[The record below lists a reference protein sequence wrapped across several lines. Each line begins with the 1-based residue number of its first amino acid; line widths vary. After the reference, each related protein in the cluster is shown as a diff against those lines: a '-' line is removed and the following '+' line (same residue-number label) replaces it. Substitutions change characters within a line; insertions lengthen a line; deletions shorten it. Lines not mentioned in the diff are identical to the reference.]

1 MIKAGF
7 PAMTYKTRFQYLFD
21 KAKEIAHPYALLNPA
36 QAALPP
42 LFFVT
47 DPARIP
53 HPEDIA
59 AHLPA
64 GCGVI
69 YRHFG
74 ESHAPQRARLLRKIA
89 GDNGLTLLIG
99 GDLDL
104 AQEVDADGVHLPE
117 RMLSEAPGLRA
128 RHRDWTITGACH
140 AHETVKR
147 REVESLDAI
156 FISPVFVSQSPSA
169 ARVEPLGLKGVR
181 AVTETA
187 PLPVFALGGVN
198 CDTIASL
205 RDCGLSGVAAVD
217 AFNLKD

>member
-1 MIKAGF
+1 MKAGF

-21 KAKEIAHPYALLNPA
+21 RAKEIAHPYALLNPA
-36 QAALPP
+36 QTALPP

-59 AHLPA
+59 ANLPE
-64 GCGVI
+64 GCGLI

-74 ESHAPQRARLLRKIA
+74 EAHAPQRARLLRKIA
-89 GDNGLTLLIG
+89 EDQGLTLLIG
-99 GDLDL
+99 ADAVL
-104 AQEVDADGVHLPE
+104 AEEVAAHGVHLPE
-117 RMLSEAPGLRA
+117 RQLAEAPGLRV
-128 RHRDWTITGACH
+128 RHPGWIITAACH
-140 AHETVKR
+140 APEILKRHEI
-147 REVESLDAI
+147 EALDAV

-169 ARVEPLGLKGVR
+169 RRVEPLGTKGVR
-181 AVTETA
+181 ALTEIA
-187 PLPVFALGGVN
+187 PLPVFALGGIN

>member
-1 MIKAGF
+1 
-7 PAMTYKTRFQYLFD
+7 MTYKTRFQYLFD

-64 GCGVI
+64 GCGII

-74 ESHAPQRARLLRKIA
+74 ESHALQRARLLRKIA
-89 GDNGLTLLIG
+89 DDHSLTLLIG
-99 GDLDL
+99 ADPDL
-104 AQEVDADGVHLPE
+104 AEAVEAHGVHLPE
-117 RMLSEAPGLRA
+117 RMLAEASGIRA
-128 RHRDWTITGACH
+128 RHRDWIVTAACH
-140 AHETVKR
+140 APETAKR
-147 REVESLDAI
+147 REIESLDAL
-156 FISPVFVSQSPSA
+156 FISPVFVSQSHSA
-169 ARVEPLGLKGVR
+169 TGVEPLGLKGVR

-187 PLPVFALGGVN
+187 PLPVFALGGIN
-198 CDTIASL
+198 CDTIGSL